1 MVSFWIYIEGRANGI
16 SLQIGWGL
24 CVSLNGL
31 TSATGRK
38 YLPSCSM
45 DQGVGGMGCGLGE
58 KINQF
63 WTCVWDALSTLDV
76 Y

>member
-1 MVSFWIYIEGRANGI
+1 
-16 SLQIGWGL
+16 
-24 CVSLNGL
+24 VSLNGL

-45 DQGVGGMGCGLGE
+45 DQGVGGMGSGSGE
-58 KINQF
+58 KISKF